1 MMYPNQQPPMQGM
14 ANQMA
19 QHGRYGDSM
28 LVHMNPIEVQGLA
41 SLSPTGSLTVNP
53 VTGQPEAFL
62 PFLAPLLGSLAG
74 SAFLPTVIP
83 ALAGNAALAG
93 AIGSGLATTAATGDL
108 KQGILSGLTGYGLG
122 SALQATADTLNPAIA
137 GAEQALAGVGEQ
149 AATAASDLA
158 LSEVGLNQAI
168 NQASQA
174 GTPFQ
179 LASKTPIGEAF
190 SPIAQ
195 PSAPSMIAQPSAFT
209 GATPQM
215 SPALTQAQGLAETAG
230 RTVSQQQAGLASLQ
244 GQQAGLQSQIDT
256 ARKAMTPMDRLTAP
270 FQQPGAFGSAMM
282 SPSTLVP
289 IALGEGKRE
298 ELRMQDEMDSLG
310 RQEKRKRQ
318 EDLERSRQQM
328 FGGFGQV
335 SKDYDYSGY
344 EVPMNYARAGGITS
358 VNPQNYMQNLQGLQ
372 RLAGGGQTNYSPVI
386 NPAGAAQRQANI
398 RGSEVISPAELQ
410 GYRPGFSPEIQY
422 FKRPE
427 TTGAPQAGQD
437 AVMGGEGAGQLS
449 ENQQQA
455 INMALSGKG
464 GMGFGGPNFDAMS
477 YNYGANEP
485 LSGMNAGSASTTV
498 GIGQQGI
505 TDLNKKRL
513 PQDGNIYLS
522 NPRGGI
528 YSRYTQEMQEGGEVA
543 VDVAMQ
549 EQMPDESMAET
560 SDANGGR
567 LIELAALALL
577 GRLPEE
583 ESKIVIEQFVMEFGE
598 EALQMLRDRVLTDMS
613 PNAQTEGKIEG
624 NGNGMDDMVPGM
636 IGDQQPVAVSPGEF
650 IVPADVVS
658 GLGDGDTDAGANEL
672 ERMME
677 KVRQER
683 TGTDQQPRPVNTQR
697 VMPA

>member
-62 PFLAPLLGSLAG
+62 PFLAPLLGSFLG
-74 SAFLPTVIP
+74 TTFLPAAIP
-83 ALAGNAALAG
+83 ALAGKAALTG
-93 AIGSGLATTAATGDL
+93 AIGSGLATAAATGDL

-122 SALQATADTLNPAIA
+122 SALGAAGDMLNPQIA

-168 NQASQA
+168 NQASQT

-190 SPIAQ
+190 SPVAQ
-195 PSAPSMIAQPSAFT
+195 PIAPSKIVKLSDFS
-209 GATPQM
+209 ATPQM
-215 SPALTQAQGLAETAG
+215 SPALTQAQSLAETAG

-244 GQQAGLQSQIDT
+244 GQQTALQSQIDT
-256 ARKAMTPMDRLTAP
+256 ARQAMTPMDRLTAP
-270 FQQPGAFGSAMM
+270 FKQPGAFGSAMM

-335 SKDYDYSGY
+335 SKDYNYSGY

-372 RLAGGGQTNYSPVI
+372 RLARGGEVSYSPVI
-386 NPAGAAQRQANI
+386 SPVGAAQRQANI

-427 TTGAPQAGQD
+427 TAGAPQAGQST
-437 AVMGGEGAGQLS
+437 GQLS

-464 GMGFGGPNFDAMS
+464 GMGFGGPNFNAMS
-477 YNYGANEP
+477 YNYGANDP
-485 LSGMNAGSASTTV
+485 LSGINAGSAFTAA
-498 GIGQQGI
+498 GMGQQGI
-505 TDLNKKRL
+505 ADLSRRRS
-513 PQDGNIYLS
+513 S
-522 NPRGGI
+522 NPRGDA
-528 YSRYTQEMQEGGEVA
+528 YSRYTQQMQEGGEVA

-624 NGNGMDDMVPGM
+624 NGKGMDDMVPGM

-683 TGTDQQPRPVNTQR
+683 TGTDQQPQPLNTQR

>member
-62 PFLAPLLGSLAG
+62 PFLAPLLGSFLG
-74 SAFLPTVIP
+74 TTFLPAAIP
-83 ALAGNAALAG
+83 ALAGKAALTG
-93 AIGSGLATTAATGDL
+93 AIGSGLATAAATGDL

-122 SALQATADTLNPAIA
+122 SALGAAGDMLNPQIA

-168 NQASQA
+168 NQASQT

-190 SPIAQ
+190 SPVAQ
-195 PSAPSMIAQPSAFT
+195 PIAPSKIVKLSDFS
-209 GATPQM
+209 ATPQM
-215 SPALTQAQGLAETAG
+215 SPALTQAQSLAETAG

-244 GQQAGLQSQIDT
+244 GQQAGLQGQIDT
-256 ARKAMTPMDRLTAP
+256 ARQAMTPMDRLTSP

-298 ELRMQDEMDSLG
+298 ELRIQDEMDALG
-310 RQEKRKRQ
+310 RQTQRRKQ
-318 EDLERSRQQM
+318 EELDRAVSTMGRSYSQLEQ
-328 FGGFGQV
+328 
-335 SKDYDYSGY
+335 DYPGY
-344 EVPMNYARAGGITS
+344 NIPGYMAGGITS
-358 VNPQNYMQNLQGLQ
+358 VNPQNYMQNVQGLQ
-372 RLAGGGQTNYSPVI
+372 RLANGGQTDYNPVI

-398 RGSEVISPAELQ
+398 RGSQVISPAELQ
-410 GYRPGFSPEIQY
+410 GSRPGFGPEIQY
-422 FKRPE
+422 FRRPE
-427 TTGAPQAGQD
+427 TTGAPQLGQTGVTGGQD
-437 AVMGGEGAGQLS
+437 TGAGQLS
-449 ENQQQA
+449 ASQQA
-455 INMALSGKG
+455 ALNMALGGKG
-464 GMGFGGPNFDAMS
+464 GMGFGSPNFNAMS
-477 YNYGANEP
+477 YNYGAGEP
-485 LSGMNAGSASTTV
+485 LSGMNAGSAFTADGV
-498 GIGQQGI
+498 GIAGI
-505 TDLNKKRL
+505 DEGSRRSLRDN
-513 PQDGNIYLS
+513 YS
-522 NPRGGI
+522 NPRGNI
-528 YSRYTQEMQEGGEVA
+528 YSRYTQQMQEGGEVA
-543 VDVAMQ
+543 VDAEMM
-549 EQMPDESMAET
+549 EEMPDESMAET
-560 SDANGGR
+560 MDANGSR
-567 LIELAALALL
+567 LIEMASLALL

-583 ESKIVIEQFVMEFGE
+583 ESKVVIQQFVSEFGE
-598 EALQMLRDRVLTDMS
+598 EALQMLRDRVLKEMS
-613 PNAQTEGKIEG
+613 PNAQIEGKIKG
-624 NGNGMDDMVPGM
+624 NGKGMDDQVPGM

>member
-1 MMYPNQQPPMQGM
+1 MMYQNQQPPMQGM

-74 SAFLPTVIP
+74 STLLTGAGAG
-83 ALAGNAALAG
+83 ALGGLIGTAGLSPALAG

-122 SALQATADTLNPAIA
+122 SVLGGAAKSIDPA
-137 GAEQALAGVGEQ
+137 V
-149 AATAASDLA
+149 TAAQEAVTQGQGILD
-158 LSEVGLNQAI
+158 V
-168 NQASQA
+168 
-174 GTPFQ
+174 
-179 LASKTPIGEAF
+179 ASKSAIEAAAKGVPDVSVAAGLQGPPVPF
-190 SPIAQ
+190 AEEMARRAAQ
-195 PSAPSMIAQPSAFT
+195 TNLSSAQGLLDTAGQ
-209 GATPQM
+209 
-215 SPALTQAQGLAETAG
+215 QAQG
-230 RTVSQQQAGLASLQ
+230 QI
-244 GQQAGLQSQIDT
+244 GQSFMQNPMDFTKAIGSQI
-256 ARKAMTPMDRLTAP
+256 
-270 FQQPGAFGSAMM
+270 M
-282 SPSTLVP
+282 SPSALVP

-298 ELRMQDEMDSLG
+298 ELRMQDEMDAMG
-310 RQEKRKRQ
+310 RQERQRKQ
-318 EDLERSRQQM
+318 EELDRAVGMMRTSYGQLEQ
-328 FGGFGQV
+328 
-335 SKDYDYSGY
+335 DYPGY
-344 EVPMNYARAGGITS
+344 KVPGYMAGGITS

-449 ENQQQA
+449 ENQRQA

-485 LSGMNAGSASTTV
+485 LSGMNAGSAFTAA
-498 GIGQQGI
+498 GMGQQGI
-505 TDLNKKRL
+505 AGLGGRRSAKDDDTFS
-513 PQDGNIYLS
+513 S
-522 NPRGGI
+522 NPRGNA
-528 YSRYTQEMQEGGEVA
+528 YSRYTQQMQEGGEVA

-549 EQMPDESMAET
+549 EQIPDESMAET

-624 NGNGMDDMVPGM
+624 NGKGMDDMIPGM

-672 ERMME
+672 ERMMG

>member
-1 MMYPNQQPPMQGM
+1 MQGM

-62 PFLAPLLGSLAG
+62 PFLAPLLGSFLG
-74 SAFLPTVIP
+74 TTFLPAAIP
-83 ALAGNAALAG
+83 ALAGKAALTG
-93 AIGSGLATTAATGDL
+93 AIGSGLATAAATGDL

-122 SALQATADTLNPAIA
+122 SALGAAGDMLNPQIA

-168 NQASQA
+168 NQASQT

-190 SPIAQ
+190 SPVAQ
-195 PSAPSMIAQPSAFT
+195 PIAPSKIVKLSDFS
-209 GATPQM
+209 ATPQM
-215 SPALTQAQGLAETAG
+215 SPALTQAQSLAETAG

-244 GQQAGLQSQIDT
+244 GQQTALQSQIDT
-256 ARKAMTPMDRLTAP
+256 ARQAMTPMDRLTAP
-270 FQQPGAFGSAMM
+270 FKQPGAFGSAMM
-282 SPSTLVP
+282 SPGTLVP

-335 SKDYDYSGY
+335 SKDYNYSGY
-344 EVPMNYARAGGITS
+344 EVPISYARAGGITS

-372 RLAGGGQTNYSPVI
+372 RLARGGEVSYSPVI
-386 NPAGAAQRQANI
+386 NPVGAAQRQANI

-427 TTGAPQAGQD
+427 TAGAPQAGQST
-437 AVMGGEGAGQLS
+437 GQLS

-464 GMGFGGPNFDAMS
+464 GMGFGGPNFNAMS
-477 YNYGANEP
+477 YNYGANDP
-485 LSGMNAGSASTTV
+485 LSGINAGSAFTAA
-498 GIGQQGI
+498 GMGQQGI
-505 TDLNKKRL
+505 ADLSRRRS
-513 PQDGNIYLS
+513 S
-522 NPRGGI
+522 NPRGDA
-528 YSRYTQEMQEGGEVA
+528 YSRYTQQMQEGGEVA

-624 NGNGMDDMVPGM
+624 NGKGMDDMVPGM

-683 TGTDQQPRPVNTQR
+683 TGTDQQPQPLNTQR

>member
-74 SAFLPTVIP
+74 STLLTGAGAG
-83 ALAGNAALAG
+83 ALGGLIGTAGLSPALAG

-122 SALQATADTLNPAIA
+122 SVLGGAADAINPQIA

-256 ARKAMTPMDRLTAP
+256 ARKAMTPMDRLTAH
-270 FQQPGAFGSAMM
+270 S
-282 SPSTLVP
+282 S
-289 IALGEGKRE
+289 
-298 ELRMQDEMDSLG
+298 
-310 RQEKRKRQ
+310 
-318 EDLERSRQQM
+318 
-328 FGGFGQV
+328 
-335 SKDYDYSGY
+335 
-344 EVPMNYARAGGITS
+344 
-358 VNPQNYMQNLQGLQ
+358 
-372 RLAGGGQTNYSPVI
+372 
-386 NPAGAAQRQANI
+386 
-398 RGSEVISPAELQ
+398 SPAL
-410 GYRPGFSPEIQY
+410 
-422 FKRPE
+422 
-427 TTGAPQAGQD
+427 
-437 AVMGGEGAGQLS
+437 
-449 ENQQQA
+449 
-455 INMALSGKG
+455 
-464 GMGFGGPNFDAMS
+464 
-477 YNYGANEP
+477 
-485 LSGMNAGSASTTV
+485 
-498 GIGQQGI
+498 
-505 TDLNKKRL
+505 
-513 PQDGNIYLS
+513 
-522 NPRGGI
+522 
-528 YSRYTQEMQEGGEVA
+528 
-543 VDVAMQ
+543 
-549 EQMPDESMAET
+549 
-560 SDANGGR
+560 
-567 LIELAALALL
+567 LAL
-577 GRLPEE
+577 
-583 ESKIVIEQFVMEFGE
+583 Q
-598 EALQMLRDRVLTDMS
+598 
-613 PNAQTEGKIEG
+613 
-624 NGNGMDDMVPGM
+624 
-636 IGDQQPVAVSPGEF
+636 
-650 IVPADVVS
+650 
-658 GLGDGDTDAGANEL
+658 
-672 ERMME
+672 
-677 KVRQER
+677 
-683 TGTDQQPRPVNTQR
+683 
-697 VMPA
+697 

>member
-62 PFLAPLLGSLAG
+62 PFLAPLLGSFLG
-74 SAFLPTVIP
+74 TTFLPAAIP
-83 ALAGNAALAG
+83 ALAGKAALTG
-93 AIGSGLATTAATGDL
+93 AIGSGLATAAATGDL

-122 SALQATADTLNPAIA
+122 SALGAAGDMLNPQIA

-190 SPIAQ
+190 SPVAQ
-195 PSAPSMIAQPSAFT
+195 PIAPSKIVKLSDFS
-209 GATPQM
+209 ATPQM
-215 SPALTQAQGLAETAG
+215 SPALTQAQSLAETAG

-244 GQQAGLQSQIDT
+244 GQQTALQSQIDT
-256 ARKAMTPMDRLTAP
+256 ARQAMTPMDRLTAP
-270 FQQPGAFGSAMM
+270 FKQPGAFGSAMM
-282 SPSTLVP
+282 SPGTLVP

-335 SKDYDYSGY
+335 SKDYNYSGY
-344 EVPMNYARAGGITS
+344 EVPISYARAGGITS

-372 RLAGGGQTNYSPVI
+372 RLARGGEVSYSPVI
-386 NPAGAAQRQANI
+386 NPVGAAQRQANI

-427 TTGAPQAGQD
+427 TAGAPQAGQST
-437 AVMGGEGAGQLS
+437 GQLS

-464 GMGFGGPNFDAMS
+464 GMGFGGPNFNAMS
-477 YNYGANEP
+477 YNYGANDP
-485 LSGMNAGSASTTV
+485 LSGINAGSAFTAA
-498 GIGQQGI
+498 GMGQQGI
-505 TDLNKKRL
+505 ADLSRRRS
-513 PQDGNIYLS
+513 S
-522 NPRGGI
+522 NPRGDA
-528 YSRYTQEMQEGGEVA
+528 YSRYTQQMQEGGEVA

-624 NGNGMDDMVPGM
+624 NGKGMDDMVPGM

-683 TGTDQQPRPVNTQR
+683 TGTDQQPQPLNTQR

>member
-174 GTPFQ
+174 GTPFTQ
-179 LASKTPIGEAF
+179 TGQAF
-190 SPIAQ
+190 SPV
-195 PSAPSMIAQPSAFT
+195 AQPSAFT
-209 GATPQM
+209 GVTPQM

-256 ARKAMTPMDRLTAP
+256 ARQAMTPMDRLTSP

-437 AVMGGEGAGQLS
+437 AVMGGQGTGQLS
-449 ENQQQA
+449 ENQRQA

-485 LSGMNAGSASTTV
+485 LSGMNAGSAFTAA
-498 GIGQQGI
+498 GMGQQGI
-505 TDLNKKRL
+505 AGLGGRRSAKDDDTFS
-513 PQDGNIYLS
+513 S
-522 NPRGGI
+522 NPRGNA
-528 YSRYTQEMQEGGEVA
+528 YSRYTQQMQEGGEVA

-683 TGTDQQPRPVNTQR
+683 TGTDQQPQPLNTQR

>member
-83 ALAGNAALAG
+83 ALAGKAALAG

-122 SALQATADTLNPAIA
+122 SALGAAGDMLNPQIA
-137 GAEQALAGVGEQ
+137 GAEQALAGVSEQ

-158 LSEVGLNQAI
+158 R
-168 NQASQA
+168 SQA
-174 GTPFQ
+174 AQSAGQTAQQSTIGGKGGVSAAGQGGTP
-179 LASKTPIGEAF
+179 LN
-190 SPIAQ
+190 IA
-195 PSAPSMIAQPSAFT
+195 
-209 GATPQM
+209 
-215 SPALTQAQGLAETAG
+215 
-230 RTVSQQQAGLASLQ
+230 QQQANLTGLQ
-244 GQQAGLQSQIDT
+244 GQQTALQSQIDT
-256 ARKAMTPMDRLTAP
+256 ARQAMTPMDRLTAP
-270 FQQPGAFGSAMM
+270 FKQPGAFGSAMM

-310 RQEKRKRQ
+310 RQDKRKRQ
-318 EDLERSRQQM
+318 EDLEQSRQQM

-372 RLAGGGQTNYSPVI
+372 RLARGGETSYSPVI

-427 TTGAPQAGQD
+427 TTSAPQAGQTD
-437 AVMGGEGAGQLS
+437 AAGGQGTGQLS
-449 ENQQQA
+449 EDQRQA

-485 LSGMNAGSASTTV
+485 LSGINAGSAFTAA
-498 GIGQQGI
+498 GMGQQGI
-505 TDLNKKRL
+505 ADLSRRRS
-513 PQDGNIYLS
+513 S
-522 NPRGGI
+522 NPRGDI
-528 YSRYTQEMQEGGEVA
+528 YSRYTQQMQEGGEVA
-543 VDVAMQ
+543 VDIEMQ

-624 NGNGMDDMVPGM
+624 NGKGMDDMIPGM

>member
-62 PFLAPLLGSLAG
+62 PFLAPLLGSFLGSSLLAG
-74 SAFLPTVIP
+74 STLGGLLGTG
-83 ALAGNAALAG
+83 LSSAAAG

-122 SALQATADTLNPAIA
+122 SALGGAADAINPQIA
-137 GAEQALAGVGEQ
+137 GAEQALADVGKE
-149 AATAASDLA
+149 AATAATDLA
-158 LSEVGLNQAI
+158 RSQVNLGQT
-168 NQASQA
+168 ASQA
-174 GTPFQ
+174 MQGTQPLFGQ
-179 LASKTPIGEAF
+179 GSIGAASDIVG
-190 SPIAQ
+190 
-195 PSAPSMIAQPSAFT
+195 
-209 GATPQM
+209 
-215 SPALTQAQGLAETAG
+215 
-230 RTVSQQQAGLASLQ
+230 QQQAGLASLQ
-244 GQQAGLQSQIDT
+244 GQQAGLQGQLNT
-256 ARKAMTPMDRLTAP
+256 ARQAMTPMDRLSAP

-310 RQEKRKRQ
+310 RQDKRKRQ

-455 INMALSGKG
+455 ISMALSGKG

-477 YNYGANEP
+477 YNYGAGEP
-485 LSGMNAGSASTTV
+485 LSGMNAGSAFPAA
-498 GIGQQGI
+498 GMGQQGI
-505 TDLNKKRL
+505 AGLGGRRSAKD
-513 PQDGNIYLS
+513 DDDYSS
-522 NPRGGI
+522 NPRGDV
-528 YSRYTQEMQEGGEVA
+528 YSRYTQQMQEGGEVA

-683 TGTDQQPRPVNTQR
+683 TGTDQQPQPLNTQR

>member
-1 MMYPNQQPPMQGM
+1 
-14 ANQMA
+14 
-19 QHGRYGDSM
+19 
-28 LVHMNPIEVQGLA
+28 
-41 SLSPTGSLTVNP
+41 
-53 VTGQPEAFL
+53 
-62 PFLAPLLGSLAG
+62 
-74 SAFLPTVIP
+74 
-83 ALAGNAALAG
+83 
-93 AIGSGLATTAATGDL
+93 
-108 KQGILSGLTGYGLG
+108 
-122 SALQATADTLNPAIA
+122 
-137 GAEQALAGVGEQ
+137 
-149 AATAASDLA
+149 
-158 LSEVGLNQAI
+158 
-168 NQASQA
+168 
-174 GTPFQ
+174 
-179 LASKTPIGEAF
+179 
-190 SPIAQ
+190 
-195 PSAPSMIAQPSAFT
+195 
-209 GATPQM
+209 
-215 SPALTQAQGLAETAG
+215 
-230 RTVSQQQAGLASLQ
+230 
-244 GQQAGLQSQIDT
+244 
-256 ARKAMTPMDRLTAP
+256 MTPMDRLSAP

-328 FGGFGQV
+328 FRGFGQV

-386 NPAGAAQRQANI
+386 NPSGAAQRQANI

-422 FKRPE
+422 FRRPE
-427 TTGAPQAGQD
+427 PATGTPQADQN
-437 AVMGGEGAGQLS
+437 AVMDGQAGQLS
-449 ENQQQA
+449 ASQQA
-455 INMALSGKG
+455 ALSIALGGKG
-464 GMGFGGPNFDAMS
+464 GMGAGGPNFDAMS

-485 LSGMNAGSASTTV
+485 LSGMNAGSAFTAA
-498 GIGQQGI
+498 GMGQQGI
-505 TDLNKKRL
+505 ADLSRRRS
-513 PQDGNIYLS
+513 S
-522 NPRGGI
+522 NPRGDA

-549 EQMPDESMAET
+549 EQMPDETMAET

-598 EALQMLRDRVLTDMS
+598 EALQMLRTRVLKEMS
-613 PNAQTEGKIEG
+613 PDAQIEGKIKG
-624 NGNGMDDMVPGM
+624 NGKGMDDQVPGM

-683 TGTDQQPRPVNTQR
+683 TGTDQQPRPINTQR
-697 VMPA
+697 VMPV

>member
-74 SAFLPTVIP
+74 SSLLTGVGAN
-83 ALAGNAALAG
+83 ALGGLIGAGGLSSAAAG
-93 AIGSGLATTAATGDL
+93 ALGSGLATAVSTGDL
-108 KQGILSGLTGYGLG
+108 KQGILAGLTGYGLG
-122 SALQATADTLNPAIA
+122 SALGGAADAMNPQIA

-158 LSEVGLNQAI
+158 R
-168 NQASQA
+168 SQA
-174 GTPFQ
+174 AQSAGQSAQQSTIGGKGGVSAAGQGGTP
-179 LASKTPIGEAF
+179 LN
-190 SPIAQ
+190 IA
-195 PSAPSMIAQPSAFT
+195 
-209 GATPQM
+209 
-215 SPALTQAQGLAETAG
+215 
-230 RTVSQQQAGLASLQ
+230 QQQANLTGLQ
-244 GQQAGLQSQIDT
+244 GQQTALQSQIDT
-256 ARKAMTPMDRLTAP
+256 ARQAMTPMDRLSAP
-270 FQQPGAFGSAMM
+270 FQQPGALGSAMM

-318 EDLERSRQQM
+318 EDLEQSRQQM

-372 RLAGGGQTNYSPVI
+372 RLARGGEVSYSPVI

-427 TTGAPQAGQD
+427 TTGAPQAGQTD
-437 AVMGGEGAGQLS
+437 AASGQGTGQLS
-449 ENQQQA
+449 ENQRQA

-485 LSGMNAGSASTTV
+485 LSGMNAGSAFTAA
-498 GIGQQGI
+498 GMGQQGI
-505 TDLNKKRL
+505 AGLGGRRSAKDDDTFS
-513 PQDGNIYLS
+513 S
-522 NPRGGI
+522 NPRGNA
-528 YSRYTQEMQEGGEVA
+528 YSRYTQQMQEGGEVA
-543 VDVAMQ
+543 VDIEMQ

-613 PNAQTEGKIEG
+613 PDAQTEGKIEG
-624 NGNGMDDMVPGM
+624 NGKGMDDMVPGM

>member
-14 ANQMA
+14 ANQMS
-19 QHGRYGDSM
+19 QYGRYGDSM

-41 SLSPTGSLTVNP
+41 SLSPTGSLTINP

-62 PFLAPLLGSLAG
+62 PFLAPLLGSMFGSTMLGAAG
-74 SAFLPTVIP
+74 SALGSGAIGS
-83 ALAGNAALAG
+83 ALTAAAANAPLAS

-122 SALQATADTLNPAIA
+122 SALGDAAKSIDPA
-137 GAEQALAGVGEQ
+137 V
-149 AATAASDLA
+149 TAAQEA
-158 LSEVGLNQAI
+158 VTQ
-168 NQASQA
+168 SQ
-174 GTPFQ
+174 GI
-179 LASKTPIGEAF
+179 LDVASKSAMEAAAKGVPDVSVAAGLQGPPVPF
-190 SPIAQ
+190 AEEMARRAAQ
-195 PSAPSMIAQPSAFT
+195 TNLSS
-209 GATPQM
+209 
-215 SPALTQAQGLAETAG
+215 AQGLLDKA
-230 RTVSQQQAGLASLQ
+230 
-244 GQQAGLQSQIDT
+244 GQQAQSQIGQSFMQD
-256 ARKAMTPMDRLTAP
+256 PMDFTK
-270 FQQPGAFGSAMM
+270 AFGSAMM

-310 RQEKRKRQ
+310 RQTKKRKQ
-318 EDLERSRQQM
+318 EELDRAVGMMGRSYYQLEQ
-328 FGGFGQV
+328 
-335 SKDYDYSGY
+335 DYPGY
-344 EVPMNYARAGGITS
+344 NIPGYRAGGITS

-386 NPAGAAQRQANI
+386 NPSGAAQRQANI

-422 FKRPE
+422 FRRPE
-427 TTGAPQAGQD
+427 PATGTPQADQN
-437 AVMGGEGAGQLS
+437 AVMDGQAGQLS
-449 ENQQQA
+449 ASQQA
-455 INMALSGKG
+455 ALSIALGGKG
-464 GMGFGGPNFDAMS
+464 GMGAGGPNFDAMS

-485 LSGMNAGSASTTV
+485 LSGMNAGSAFTAA
-498 GIGQQGI
+498 GMGQQGI
-505 TDLNKKRL
+505 ADLSRRRS
-513 PQDGNIYLS
+513 S
-522 NPRGGI
+522 NPRGDA

-549 EQMPDESMAET
+549 EQMPDETMAET

-598 EALQMLRDRVLTDMS
+598 EALQMLRTRVLKEMS
-613 PNAQTEGKIEG
+613 PDAQIEGKIKG
-624 NGNGMDDMVPGM
+624 NGKGMDDQVPGM

-683 TGTDQQPRPVNTQR
+683 TGTDQQPRPINTQR
-697 VMPA
+697 VMPV

>member
-62 PFLAPLLGSLAG
+62 PFLAPLLGSFLGSSLLAG
-74 SAFLPTVIP
+74 STLGGLLGTG
-83 ALAGNAALAG
+83 LSSAAAG

-122 SALQATADTLNPAIA
+122 SALGGAADAINPQIA
-137 GAEQALAGVGEQ
+137 GAEQALADVGKE
-149 AATAASDLA
+149 AATAATDLA
-158 LSEVGLNQAI
+158 RSQVNLGQT
-168 NQASQA
+168 ASQA
-174 GTPFQ
+174 MQGTQPLFGQ
-179 LASKTPIGEAF
+179 GSIGAASDIVG
-190 SPIAQ
+190 
-195 PSAPSMIAQPSAFT
+195 
-209 GATPQM
+209 
-215 SPALTQAQGLAETAG
+215 
-230 RTVSQQQAGLASLQ
+230 QQQAGLASLQ
-244 GQQAGLQSQIDT
+244 GQQAGLQGQLNT
-256 ARKAMTPMDRLTAP
+256 ARQAMTPMDRLSAP

-318 EDLERSRQQM
+318 EDLEQSRQQM

-372 RLAGGGQTNYSPVI
+372 RLARGGEVSYSPVI

-485 LSGMNAGSASTTV
+485 FSGMNAGSASTTV

>member
-74 SAFLPTVIP
+74 SSLLTGLGAN
-83 ALAGNAALAG
+83 ALGGLIGAGGLSSAAAG
-93 AIGSGLATTAATGDL
+93 AIGSGLATAASTGDL
-108 KQGILSGLTGYGLG
+108 KQGMLAGITGYGLG
-122 SALQATADTLNPAIA
+122 SALGGAADAMNPQIA
-137 GAEQALAGVGEQ
+137 GTEQALADVGKE

-158 LSEVGLNQAI
+158 RSQA
-168 NQASQA
+168 NLGQTASQA
-174 GTPFQ
+174 MQGTQPLFGQ
-179 LASKTPIGEAF
+179 GSIGAASDIVG
-190 SPIAQ
+190 
-195 PSAPSMIAQPSAFT
+195 
-209 GATPQM
+209 
-215 SPALTQAQGLAETAG
+215 
-230 RTVSQQQAGLASLQ
+230 QQQAGLASLQ
-244 GQQAGLQSQIDT
+244 GQQAGLQGQLDT
-256 ARKAMTPMDRLTAP
+256 ARQAMTPMDRLSAP
-270 FQQPGAFGSAMM
+270 FQQPGALGSAMM
-282 SPSTLVP
+282 SPSTLAP
-289 IALGEGKRE
+289 IAIGEGKRE
-298 ELRMQDEMDSLG
+298 ELRMQDEMDAMG
-310 RQEKRKRQ
+310 RQERQRKQ
-318 EDLERSRQQM
+318 EELDRAVGMMRTSYGQLEQ
-328 FGGFGQV
+328 
-335 SKDYDYSGY
+335 DYPGY
-344 EVPMNYARAGGITS
+344 KVPGYMAGGITS
-358 VNPQNYMQNLQGLQ
+358 VNPQNYMQNVQGLQ
-372 RLAGGGQTNYSPVI
+372 RLAAGGQTNYSPVI

-422 FKRPE
+422 FRRPE
-427 TTGAPQAGQD
+427 TTGTPQAEQNP
-437 AVMGGEGAGQLS
+437 VMGGEGTGQLS
-449 ENQQQA
+449 ANQQQA

-464 GMGFGGPNFDAMS
+464 GMGAGGPNFDAMS
-477 YNYGANEP
+477 FNYGAGEP
-485 LSGMNAGSASTTV
+485 LSGMNAGSAFTAA
-498 GIGQQGI
+498 GMGQQGI
-505 TDLNKKRL
+505 ADLGRRRSAKA
-513 PQDGNIYLS
+513 DDTYSS
-522 NPRGGI
+522 NPRGNI
-528 YSRYTQEMQEGGEVA
+528 YSRYTQQMQEGGEVA
-543 VDVAMQ
+543 VDVEMQ
-549 EQMPDESMAET
+549 EQMPDETMAET

-567 LIELAALALL
+567 LIEMAALALL

-583 ESKIVIEQFVMEFGE
+583 ESKVVIQQFVMEFGE
-598 EALQMLRDRVLTDMS
+598 EALQMLRDRVLKDMS

-624 NGNGMDDMVPGM
+624 NGKGMDDMVPGM

-683 TGTDQQPRPVNTQR
+683 TGTDQQPQPLDTQR

>member
-1 MMYPNQQPPMQGM
+1 
-14 ANQMA
+14 
-19 QHGRYGDSM
+19 
-28 LVHMNPIEVQGLA
+28 
-41 SLSPTGSLTVNP
+41 
-53 VTGQPEAFL
+53 
-62 PFLAPLLGSLAG
+62 
-74 SAFLPTVIP
+74 
-83 ALAGNAALAG
+83 
-93 AIGSGLATTAATGDL
+93 
-108 KQGILSGLTGYGLG
+108 
-122 SALQATADTLNPAIA
+122 
-137 GAEQALAGVGEQ
+137 
-149 AATAASDLA
+149 
-158 LSEVGLNQAI
+158 
-168 NQASQA
+168 
-174 GTPFQ
+174 
-179 LASKTPIGEAF
+179 
-190 SPIAQ
+190 
-195 PSAPSMIAQPSAFT
+195 
-209 GATPQM
+209 
-215 SPALTQAQGLAETAG
+215 
-230 RTVSQQQAGLASLQ
+230 
-244 GQQAGLQSQIDT
+244 
-256 ARKAMTPMDRLTAP
+256 MTPMDRLSAP
-270 FQQPGAFGSAMM
+270 FQQPGALGSAMM

-298 ELRMQDEMDSLG
+298 ELRMQDEMDAMG

-318 EDLERSRQQM
+318 EELDRAVGMMDASYNQLEQA
-328 FGGFGQV
+328 
-335 SKDYDYSGY
+335 YPGY
-344 EVPMNYARAGGITS
+344 IVPRGYRAGGITS

-386 NPAGAAQRQANI
+386 DPRGAAQRQDNI
-398 RGSEVISPAELQ
+398 RGSDVIKPSELQ
-410 GYRPGFSPEIQY
+410 GYRPGFDPEISY
-422 FKRPE
+422 FKKPE
-427 TTGAPQAGQD
+427 TTGAPQAGQTD
-437 AVMGGEGAGQLS
+437 AAGGQGAGQLS
-449 ENQQQA
+449 ASQQA
-455 INMALSGKG
+455 ALSMALGGKG

-485 LSGMNAGSASTTV
+485 FSGMNAGSASTTV

>member
-74 SAFLPTVIP
+74 SAFLPAAIP
-83 ALAGNAALAG
+83 ALAGKTALAS

-137 GAEQALAGVGEQ
+137 GTEQALADVGKE
-149 AATAASDLA
+149 AATAATDLA
-158 LSEVGLNQAI
+158 RSQVNLGQT
-168 NQASQA
+168 ASQA
-174 GTPFQ
+174 MQGTQPLFGQ
-179 LASKTPIGEAF
+179 GSIGAASDIVG
-190 SPIAQ
+190 
-195 PSAPSMIAQPSAFT
+195 
-209 GATPQM
+209 
-215 SPALTQAQGLAETAG
+215 
-230 RTVSQQQAGLASLQ
+230 QQQAGLASLQ
-244 GQQAGLQSQIDT
+244 GQQAGLQGQLDT
-256 ARKAMTPMDRLTAP
+256 ARQAMTPMDRLSAP

-298 ELRMQDEMDSLG
+298 ELRIQDEMDAMG
-310 RQEKRKRQ
+310 RQTKKRKQ
-318 EDLERSRQQM
+318 EELDRAVSNMGLSYSQLEQ
-328 FGGFGQV
+328 
-335 SKDYDYSGY
+335 DYPGY
-344 EVPMNYARAGGITS
+344 NIPGYKAGGIAS
-358 VNPQNYMQNLQGLQ
+358 VNPHNYMDNLQGLQ
-372 RLAGGGQTNYSPVI
+372 RLSGGGTTNYSPVI

-422 FKRPE
+422 FRRPE
-427 TTGAPQAGQD
+427 PATGTPQVD
-437 AVMGGEGAGQLS
+437 DPVMGGQGSGQLS
-449 ENQQQA
+449 ASQQA
-455 INMALSGKG
+455 ALSMALGGKG
-464 GMGFGGPNFDAMS
+464 GMGAGGPNFDAMS
-477 YNYGANEP
+477 FNYGANEP
-485 LSGMNAGSASTTV
+485 LSGMNAGSAFTAA
-498 GIGQQGI
+498 GMGQQGI
-505 TDLNKKRL
+505 ADLSRRRS
-513 PQDGNIYLS
+513 S
-522 NPRGGI
+522 NPRGDA
-528 YSRYTQEMQEGGEVA
+528 YSRYTQKMQEGGEVA
-543 VDVAMQ
+543 VDIEMQ
-549 EQMPDESMAET
+549 KQMPDETMAET

-567 LIELAALALL
+567 LIEMAALALL

-583 ESKIVIEQFVMEFGE
+583 ESKVVIQQFVMEFGE
-598 EALQMLRDRVLTDMS
+598 EALQMLRTRVLKEMS
-613 PNAQTEGKIEG
+613 PDAQIEGKIEG
-624 NGNGMDDMVPGM
+624 NGKGMDDQVPGM

-697 VMPA
+697 VMPV

>member
-14 ANQMA
+14 ANQMS
-19 QHGRYGDSM
+19 QYGRYGDSM

-168 NQASQA
+168 NQASQT

-190 SPIAQ
+190 SPVAQ
-195 PSAPSMIAQPSAFT
+195 PIAPSKITQLSGFS
-209 GATPQM
+209 ATPQM

-230 RTVSQQQAGLASLQ
+230 QTVSQQQAGLASLQ

-256 ARKAMTPMDRLTAP
+256 ARQAMTPMDRLTSP

-310 RQEKRKRQ
+310 RQTKKRKQ
-318 EDLERSRQQM
+318 EELDRAVGMMGRSYYQLEQ
-328 FGGFGQV
+328 
-335 SKDYDYSGY
+335 DYPGY
-344 EVPMNYARAGGITS
+344 NIPGYRAGGITS

-485 LSGMNAGSASTTV
+485 LSGMNAGSAFTAS
-498 GIGQQGI
+498 GMGQQGI
-505 TDLNKKRL
+505 ADLSRRRS
-513 PQDGNIYLS
+513 S
-522 NPRGGI
+522 NPRGDA

-549 EQMPDESMAET
+549 EQMPDETMAET

-598 EALQMLRDRVLTDMS
+598 EALQMLRTRVLKEMS
-613 PNAQTEGKIEG
+613 PDAQIEGKIKG
-624 NGNGMDDMVPGM
+624 NGKGMDDQVPGM

-683 TGTDQQPRPVNTQR
+683 TGTDQQPQPLNTQR
-697 VMPA
+697 VMPV

>member
-62 PFLAPLLGSLAG
+62 PFLAPLLGSFLGSSLLAG
-74 SAFLPTVIP
+74 STLGGLLGTG
-83 ALAGNAALAG
+83 LSSAAAG

-122 SALQATADTLNPAIA
+122 SALGGAADAINPQIA

-190 SPIAQ
+190 SPVAQ
-195 PSAPSMIAQPSAFT
+195 PIAPSKITQLSGFS
-209 GATPQM
+209 ATPQM

-270 FQQPGAFGSAMM
+270 FKQPGAFGSAMM

-318 EDLERSRQQM
+318 EDLEQSRQQM

-485 LSGMNAGSASTTV
+485 L
-498 GIGQQGI
+498 
-505 TDLNKKRL
+505 
-513 PQDGNIYLS
+513 
-522 NPRGGI
+522 
-528 YSRYTQEMQEGGEVA
+528 
-543 VDVAMQ
+543 
-549 EQMPDESMAET
+549 
-560 SDANGGR
+560 
-567 LIELAALALL
+567 
-577 GRLPEE
+577 
-583 ESKIVIEQFVMEFGE
+583 
-598 EALQMLRDRVLTDMS
+598 
-613 PNAQTEGKIEG
+613 
-624 NGNGMDDMVPGM
+624 
-636 IGDQQPVAVSPGEF
+636 
-650 IVPADVVS
+650 VV
-658 GLGDGDTDAGANEL
+658 
-672 ERMME
+672 
-677 KVRQER
+677 
-683 TGTDQQPRPVNTQR
+683 
-697 VMPA
+697 

>member
-174 GTPFQ
+174 GTPFTQ
-179 LASKTPIGEAF
+179 TGQAF
-190 SPIAQ
+190 SPV
-195 PSAPSMIAQPSAFT
+195 AQPSAFT
-209 GATPQM
+209 GVTPQM

-256 ARKAMTPMDRLTAP
+256 ARQAMTPMDRLTSP

-318 EDLERSRQQM
+318 EDLEQSRQQM

-372 RLAGGGQTNYSPVI
+372 RLARGGEVSYSPVI

-427 TTGAPQAGQD
+427 TTGAPQAGQTD
-437 AVMGGEGAGQLS
+437 AAGGQGAGQLS
-449 ENQQQA
+449 ASQQA
-455 INMALSGKG
+455 ALSMALGGKG

-485 LSGMNAGSASTTV
+485 FSGMNAGSASTTV

>member
-74 SAFLPTVIP
+74 STLITGAGAG
-83 ALAGNAALAG
+83 ALGGLIGTAGLSPALAG

-122 SALQATADTLNPAIA
+122 SVLGGAAKSIDPA
-137 GAEQALAGVGEQ
+137 V
-149 AATAASDLA
+149 TAAQEAVTQGQGILD
-158 LSEVGLNQAI
+158 V
-168 NQASQA
+168 
-174 GTPFQ
+174 
-179 LASKTPIGEAF
+179 ASKSAIEAAAKGVPDVSVAAGLQGPPVPF
-190 SPIAQ
+190 AEEMARRAAQ
-195 PSAPSMIAQPSAFT
+195 TNLSSAQGLLDTAGQ
-209 GATPQM
+209 
-215 SPALTQAQGLAETAG
+215 QAQG
-230 RTVSQQQAGLASLQ
+230 QI
-244 GQQAGLQSQIDT
+244 GQSFMQNPMDFTKAIGSQI
-256 ARKAMTPMDRLTAP
+256 
-270 FQQPGAFGSAMM
+270 M
-282 SPSTLVP
+282 SPSALVP

-298 ELRMQDEMDSLG
+298 ELRMQDEMDAMG
-310 RQEKRKRQ
+310 RQERQRKQ
-318 EDLERSRQQM
+318 EELDRAVGMMRTSYGQLEQ
-328 FGGFGQV
+328 
-335 SKDYDYSGY
+335 DYPGY
-344 EVPMNYARAGGITS
+344 KVPGYMAGGITS

-477 YNYGANEP
+477 YNYGVGEP
-485 LSGMNAGSASTTV
+485 ISGMNAGSASTTV

-624 NGNGMDDMVPGM
+624 NGKGMDDMVPGM

-697 VMPA
+697 VMPV

>member
-62 PFLAPLLGSLAG
+62 PFLAPLLGSFLG
-74 SAFLPTVIP
+74 TTFLPAAIP
-83 ALAGNAALAG
+83 ALAGKAALTG
-93 AIGSGLATTAATGDL
+93 AIGSGLATAAATGDL

-122 SALQATADTLNPAIA
+122 SALGAAGDMLNPQIA

-168 NQASQA
+168 NQASQT

-190 SPIAQ
+190 SPVAQ
-195 PSAPSMIAQPSAFT
+195 PIAPSKIVKLSDFS
-209 GATPQM
+209 ATPQM

-244 GQQAGLQSQIDT
+244 GQQTALQSQIDT
-256 ARKAMTPMDRLTAP
+256 ARQAMTPMDRLTAP
-270 FQQPGAFGSAMM
+270 FKQPGAFGSAMM
-282 SPSTLVP
+282 SPGTLVP

-335 SKDYDYSGY
+335 SKDYNYSGY
-344 EVPMNYARAGGITS
+344 EVPISYARAGGITS

-372 RLAGGGQTNYSPVI
+372 RLARGGEVSYSPVI
-386 NPAGAAQRQANI
+386 NPVGAAQRQANI

-427 TTGAPQAGQD
+427 TAGAPQAGQST
-437 AVMGGEGAGQLS
+437 GQLS

-464 GMGFGGPNFDAMS
+464 GMGFGGPNFNAMS
-477 YNYGANEP
+477 YNYGANDP
-485 LSGMNAGSASTTV
+485 LSGINAGSAFTAA
-498 GIGQQGI
+498 GMGQQGI
-505 TDLNKKRL
+505 ADLSRRRS
-513 PQDGNIYLS
+513 S
-522 NPRGGI
+522 NPRGDA
-528 YSRYTQEMQEGGEVA
+528 YSRYTQQMQEGGEVA

-624 NGNGMDDMVPGM
+624 NGKGMDDMVPGM

-683 TGTDQQPRPVNTQR
+683 TGTDQQPQPLNTQR

>member
-1 MMYPNQQPPMQGM
+1 MMYPNQQLPMQGM

-74 SAFLPTVIP
+74 STLLTGAGAG
-83 ALAGNAALAG
+83 ALGGLIGTAGLSPALAG

-122 SALQATADTLNPAIA
+122 SVLGGAAKSIDPA
-137 GAEQALAGVGEQ
+137 V
-149 AATAASDLA
+149 TAAQEAVTQGQGILD
-158 LSEVGLNQAI
+158 V
-168 NQASQA
+168 
-174 GTPFQ
+174 
-179 LASKTPIGEAF
+179 ASKSAIEAAAKGVPDVSVAAGLQGPPVPF
-190 SPIAQ
+190 AEEMARRAAQ
-195 PSAPSMIAQPSAFT
+195 TNLSSAQGLLDTAGQ
-209 GATPQM
+209 
-215 SPALTQAQGLAETAG
+215 QAQG
-230 RTVSQQQAGLASLQ
+230 QI
-244 GQQAGLQSQIDT
+244 GQSFMQNPMDFTKAIGSQI
-256 ARKAMTPMDRLTAP
+256 
-270 FQQPGAFGSAMM
+270 M
-282 SPSTLVP
+282 SPSALVP

-298 ELRMQDEMDSLG
+298 ELRMQDEMDAMG
-310 RQEKRKRQ
+310 RQERQRKQ
-318 EDLERSRQQM
+318 EELDRAVGMMRTSYGQLEQ
-328 FGGFGQV
+328 
-335 SKDYDYSGY
+335 DYPGY
-344 EVPMNYARAGGITS
+344 KVPGYMAGGITS

-449 ENQQQA
+449 ENQRQA

-485 LSGMNAGSASTTV
+485 LSGMNAGSAFTAA
-498 GIGQQGI
+498 GMGQQGI
-505 TDLNKKRL
+505 AGLGGRRSAKDDDTFS
-513 PQDGNIYLS
+513 S
-522 NPRGGI
+522 NPRGNA
-528 YSRYTQEMQEGGEVA
+528 YSRYTQQMQEGGEVA

-549 EQMPDESMAET
+549 EQIPDESMAET

-624 NGNGMDDMVPGM
+624 NGKGMDDMIPGM

>member
-14 ANQMA
+14 ANQMS
-19 QHGRYGDSM
+19 QYGRYGDSM

-41 SLSPTGSLTVNP
+41 SLSPTGSLTINP

-62 PFLAPLLGSLAG
+62 PFLAPLLGSMFGSTMLGAAG
-74 SAFLPTVIP
+74 SALGSGAIGS
-83 ALAGNAALAG
+83 ALTAAAANAPLAS

-122 SALQATADTLNPAIA
+122 SALGDAAKSIDPA
-137 GAEQALAGVGEQ
+137 V
-149 AATAASDLA
+149 TAAQEA
-158 LSEVGLNQAI
+158 VTQ
-168 NQASQA
+168 SQ
-174 GTPFQ
+174 GI
-179 LASKTPIGEAF
+179 LDVASKSAIEAAAKGVPDVSVAAGLQGPPVPF
-190 SPIAQ
+190 AEEMARRSAQ
-195 PSAPSMIAQPSAFT
+195 TNLSS
-209 GATPQM
+209 
-215 SPALTQAQGLAETAG
+215 AQGLLDKA
-230 RTVSQQQAGLASLQ
+230 
-244 GQQAGLQSQIDT
+244 GQQAQSQIGQSF
-256 ARKAMTPMDRLTAP
+256 MQNPMDFTK
-270 FQQPGAFGSAMM
+270 AFGSAMM

-310 RQEKRKRQ
+310 RQTKKRKQ
-318 EDLERSRQQM
+318 EELDRAVGMMGRSYYQLEQ
-328 FGGFGQV
+328 
-335 SKDYDYSGY
+335 DYPGY
-344 EVPMNYARAGGITS
+344 NIPGYRAGGITS

-386 NPAGAAQRQANI
+386 NPSGAAQRQANI

-422 FKRPE
+422 FRRPE
-427 TTGAPQAGQD
+427 PATGTPQADQN
-437 AVMGGEGAGQLS
+437 AVMDGQAGQLS
-449 ENQQQA
+449 ASQQA
-455 INMALSGKG
+455 ALSIALGGKG
-464 GMGFGGPNFDAMS
+464 GMGAGGPNFDAMS

-485 LSGMNAGSASTTV
+485 LSGINAGSAFTAA
-498 GIGQQGI
+498 GMGQQGI
-505 TDLNKKRL
+505 ADLSRRRS
-513 PQDGNIYLS
+513 S
-522 NPRGGI
+522 NPRGDA

-549 EQMPDESMAET
+549 EQMPDETMAET

-598 EALQMLRDRVLTDMS
+598 EALQMLRTRVLKEMS
-613 PNAQTEGKIEG
+613 PDAQIEGKIKG
-624 NGNGMDDMVPGM
+624 NGKGMDDQVPGM

-683 TGTDQQPRPVNTQR
+683 TGTDQQPRPINTQR
-697 VMPA
+697 VMPV

>member
-14 ANQMA
+14 ANQMS
-19 QHGRYGDSM
+19 QYGRYGDSM

-41 SLSPTGSLTVNP
+41 SLSPTGSLTINP

-62 PFLAPLLGSLAG
+62 PFLAPLLGSMFGSTMLGAAG
-74 SAFLPTVIP
+74 SALGSGAIGS
-83 ALAGNAALAG
+83 ALTAAAANAPLAS

-122 SALQATADTLNPAIA
+122 SALGDAAKSIDPA
-137 GAEQALAGVGEQ
+137 V
-149 AATAASDLA
+149 TAAQEA
-158 LSEVGLNQAI
+158 VTQ
-168 NQASQA
+168 SQ
-174 GTPFQ
+174 GI
-179 LASKTPIGEAF
+179 LDVASKSAMEAAAKGVPDVSVAAGLQGPPVPF
-190 SPIAQ
+190 AEEMARRAAQ
-195 PSAPSMIAQPSAFT
+195 TNLSS
-209 GATPQM
+209 
-215 SPALTQAQGLAETAG
+215 AQGLLDKA
-230 RTVSQQQAGLASLQ
+230 
-244 GQQAGLQSQIDT
+244 GQQAQSQIGQSF
-256 ARKAMTPMDRLTAP
+256 MQNPMDFTK
-270 FQQPGAFGSAMM
+270 AFGSAMM

-310 RQEKRKRQ
+310 RQTKKRKQ
-318 EDLERSRQQM
+318 EELDRAVGMMGRSYYQLEQ
-328 FGGFGQV
+328 
-335 SKDYDYSGY
+335 DYPGY
-344 EVPMNYARAGGITS
+344 NIPGYRAGGITS

-386 NPAGAAQRQANI
+386 NPSGAAQRQANI

-422 FKRPE
+422 FRRPE
-427 TTGAPQAGQD
+427 PATGTPQADQN
-437 AVMGGEGAGQLS
+437 AVMDGQAGQLS
-449 ENQQQA
+449 ASQQA
-455 INMALSGKG
+455 ALSIALGGKG
-464 GMGFGGPNFDAMS
+464 GMGAGGPNFDAMS

-485 LSGMNAGSASTTV
+485 LSGMNAGSAFTAA
-498 GIGQQGI
+498 GMGQQGI
-505 TDLNKKRL
+505 ADLSRRRS
-513 PQDGNIYLS
+513 S
-522 NPRGGI
+522 NPRGDA

-549 EQMPDESMAET
+549 EQMPDETMAET

-598 EALQMLRDRVLTDMS
+598 EALQMLRTRVLKEMS
-613 PNAQTEGKIEG
+613 PDAQIEGKIKG
-624 NGNGMDDMVPGM
+624 NGKGMDDQVPGM

-683 TGTDQQPRPVNTQR
+683 TGTDQQPRPINTQR
-697 VMPA
+697 VMPV

>member
-14 ANQMA
+14 ANQMS
-19 QHGRYGDSM
+19 QYGRYGDSM

-41 SLSPTGSLTVNP
+41 SLSPTGSLTINP

-62 PFLAPLLGSLAG
+62 PFLAPLLGSMFGSTMLGAAG
-74 SAFLPTVIP
+74 SALGSGAIGS
-83 ALAGNAALAG
+83 ALTAAAANAPLAS

-122 SALQATADTLNPAIA
+122 SALGDAAKSIDPA
-137 GAEQALAGVGEQ
+137 V
-149 AATAASDLA
+149 TAAQEA
-158 LSEVGLNQAI
+158 VTQ
-168 NQASQA
+168 SQ
-174 GTPFQ
+174 GI
-179 LASKTPIGEAF
+179 LDVASKSAIEAAAKGVPDVSVAAGLQGPPVPF
-190 SPIAQ
+190 AEEMARRSAQ
-195 PSAPSMIAQPSAFT
+195 TNLSS
-209 GATPQM
+209 
-215 SPALTQAQGLAETAG
+215 AQGLLDKA
-230 RTVSQQQAGLASLQ
+230 
-244 GQQAGLQSQIDT
+244 GQQAQSQIGQSF
-256 ARKAMTPMDRLTAP
+256 MQNPMDFTK
-270 FQQPGAFGSAMM
+270 AFGSAMM

-310 RQEKRKRQ
+310 RQTKKRKQ
-318 EDLERSRQQM
+318 EELDRAVGMMGRSYYQLEQ
-328 FGGFGQV
+328 
-335 SKDYDYSGY
+335 DYPGY
-344 EVPMNYARAGGITS
+344 NIPGYRAGGITS

-386 NPAGAAQRQANI
+386 NPSGAAQRQANI

-422 FKRPE
+422 FRRPE
-427 TTGAPQAGQD
+427 PATGTPQADQN
-437 AVMGGEGAGQLS
+437 AVMDGQAGQLS
-449 ENQQQA
+449 ASQQA
-455 INMALSGKG
+455 ALSIALGGKG
-464 GMGFGGPNFDAMS
+464 GMGAGGPNFDAMS

-485 LSGMNAGSASTTV
+485 LSGMNAGSAFTAA
-498 GIGQQGI
+498 GMGQQGI
-505 TDLNKKRL
+505 ADLSRRRS
-513 PQDGNIYLS
+513 S
-522 NPRGGI
+522 NPRGDA

-549 EQMPDESMAET
+549 EQMPDETMAET

-598 EALQMLRDRVLTDMS
+598 EALQMLRTRVLKEMS
-613 PNAQTEGKIEG
+613 PDAQIEGKIKG
-624 NGNGMDDMVPGM
+624 NGKGMDDQVPGM

-683 TGTDQQPRPVNTQR
+683 TGTDQQPRPINTQR
-697 VMPA
+697 VMPV

>member
-62 PFLAPLLGSLAG
+62 PFLAPLLGSFLG
-74 SAFLPTVIP
+74 TTFLPAAIP
-83 ALAGNAALAG
+83 ALAGKAALTG
-93 AIGSGLATTAATGDL
+93 AIGSGLATAAATGDL

-122 SALQATADTLNPAIA
+122 SALGAAGDMLNPQIA

-190 SPIAQ
+190 SPVAQ
-195 PSAPSMIAQPSAFT
+195 PIAPSKIVKLSDFS
-209 GATPQM
+209 ATPQM
-215 SPALTQAQGLAETAG
+215 SPALTQAQSLAETAG

-244 GQQAGLQSQIDT
+244 GQQTALQSQIDT
-256 ARKAMTPMDRLTAP
+256 ARQAMTPMDRLTAP
-270 FQQPGAFGSAMM
+270 FKQPGAFGSAMM

-372 RLAGGGQTNYSPVI
+372 RLARGGEVSYSPVI
-386 NPAGAAQRQANI
+386 SPVGAAQRQANI

-427 TTGAPQAGQD
+427 TAGAPQAGQST
-437 AVMGGEGAGQLS
+437 GQLS

-464 GMGFGGPNFDAMS
+464 GMGFGGPNFNAMS
-477 YNYGANEP
+477 YNYGANDP
-485 LSGMNAGSASTTV
+485 LSGINAGSAFTAA
-498 GIGQQGI
+498 GMGQQGI
-505 TDLNKKRL
+505 ADLSRRRS
-513 PQDGNIYLS
+513 S
-522 NPRGGI
+522 NPRGDA
-528 YSRYTQEMQEGGEVA
+528 YSRYTQQMQEGGEVA

-624 NGNGMDDMVPGM
+624 NGKGMDDMVPGM

-683 TGTDQQPRPVNTQR
+683 TGTDQQPQPLNTQR

>member
-62 PFLAPLLGSLAG
+62 PFLAPLLGSFLG
-74 SAFLPTVIP
+74 TTFLPAAIP
-83 ALAGNAALAG
+83 ALAGKAALTG
-93 AIGSGLATTAATGDL
+93 AIGSGLATAAATGDL

-122 SALQATADTLNPAIA
+122 SALGAAGDMLNPQIA

-168 NQASQA
+168 NQASQT

-190 SPIAQ
+190 SPVAQ
-195 PSAPSMIAQPSAFT
+195 PIAPSKIVKLSDFS
-209 GATPQM
+209 ATPQM
-215 SPALTQAQGLAETAG
+215 SPALTQAQSLAETAG

-244 GQQAGLQSQIDT
+244 GQQTALQSQIDT
-256 ARKAMTPMDRLTAP
+256 ARQAMTPMDRLTAP
-270 FQQPGAFGSAMM
+270 FKQPGAFGSAMM
-282 SPSTLVP
+282 SPGTLVP

-335 SKDYDYSGY
+335 SKDYNYSGY
-344 EVPMNYARAGGITS
+344 EVPISYARAGGITS

-372 RLAGGGQTNYSPVI
+372 RLARGGEVSYSPVI
-386 NPAGAAQRQANI
+386 NPVGAAQRQANI

-427 TTGAPQAGQD
+427 TAGAPQAGQST
-437 AVMGGEGAGQLS
+437 GQLS

-464 GMGFGGPNFDAMS
+464 GMGFGGPNFNAMS
-477 YNYGANEP
+477 YNYGANDP
-485 LSGMNAGSASTTV
+485 LSGINAGSAFTAA
-498 GIGQQGI
+498 GMGQQGI
-505 TDLNKKRL
+505 ADLSRRRS
-513 PQDGNIYLS
+513 S
-522 NPRGGI
+522 NPRGDA
-528 YSRYTQEMQEGGEVA
+528 YSRYTQQMQEGGEVA

-624 NGNGMDDMVPGM
+624 NGKGMDDMVPGM

-683 TGTDQQPRPVNTQR
+683 TGTDQQPQPLNTQR

>member
-174 GTPFQ
+174 GTPFTQ
-179 LASKTPIGEAF
+179 TGQAF
-190 SPIAQ
+190 SPV
-195 PSAPSMIAQPSAFT
+195 AQPSAFT
-209 GATPQM
+209 GVTPQM

-256 ARKAMTPMDRLTAP
+256 ARQAMTPMDRLTSP

-427 TTGAPQAGQD
+427 TTGAPQAGQTD
-437 AVMGGEGAGQLS
+437 AAGGQGTGQLS
-449 ENQQQA
+449 ENQRQA

-485 LSGMNAGSASTTV
+485 LSGMNAGSAFTAA
-498 GIGQQGI
+498 GMGQQGI
-505 TDLNKKRL
+505 AGLGGRRSAKDDDTFS
-513 PQDGNIYLS
+513 S
-522 NPRGGI
+522 NPRGNA
-528 YSRYTQEMQEGGEVA
+528 YSRYTQQMQEGGEVA
-543 VDVAMQ
+543 VDIEMQ

-613 PNAQTEGKIEG
+613 PDAQTEGKIEG
-624 NGNGMDDMVPGM
+624 NGKGMDDMVPGM